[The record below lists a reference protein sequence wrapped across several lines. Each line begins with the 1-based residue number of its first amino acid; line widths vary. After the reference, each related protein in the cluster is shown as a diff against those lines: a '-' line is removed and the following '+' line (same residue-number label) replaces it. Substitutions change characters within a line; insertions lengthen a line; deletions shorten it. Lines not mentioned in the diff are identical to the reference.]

1 MQVSVQKQM
10 ISLRLH
16 ILLWGLLPLVPRR
29 PRPPRRRP
37 RPPRRRLCV

>member
-29 PRPPRRRP
+29 PRRP
-37 RPPRRRLCV
+37 RPPRRRRLCV